1 MRRSTVVLDRD
12 VCFLGRFLPKLGGTL
27 GCRLFFP
34 EPRSTAAS
42 RRGAGSTPANPWRR
56 YTGDARP
63 VRSPVKP
70 VDTIAMPTIHGNGTR
85 GPILLGAILIA
96 LPDRVL
102 HLHRAEGTAARSR
115 IYLFIAIGRISKCPR
130 PTPDCS
136 RQNVGNKHLVA
147 AVLHE
152 EMEQEPDWYN

>member
-1 MRRSTVVLDRD
+1 M
-12 VCFLGRFLPKLGGTL
+12 GTERVAHSHL
-27 GCRLFFP
+27 
-34 EPRSTAAS
+34 
-42 RRGAGSTPANPWRR
+42 
-56 YTGDARP
+56 ARP
-63 VRSPVKP
+63 SLRC
-70 VDTIAMPTIHGNGTR
+70 
-85 GPILLGAILIA
+85 PIGFFIFTELKAQ
-96 LPDRVL
+96 PREV
-102 HLHRAEGTAARSR
+102 E